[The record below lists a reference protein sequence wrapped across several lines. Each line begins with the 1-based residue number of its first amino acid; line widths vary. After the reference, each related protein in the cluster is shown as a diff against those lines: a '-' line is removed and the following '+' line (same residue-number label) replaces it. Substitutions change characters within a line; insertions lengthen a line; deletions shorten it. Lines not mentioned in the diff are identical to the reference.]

1 MTMSTPLYKLPS
13 KMLGD
18 LTPSRSIEKVLQDAS
33 LSRGLQVEDLGPGTL
48 TEILKHDIYKRM
60 LLNVAPIIAKKRIV
74 DVLSEVAKAPE
85 DPAGRGTSQN
95 PVADLEQASK
105 RFALYFD
112 WPEAQR
118 LRGVL
123 GIARTEG
130 EAGRN
135 ITPLVQEGQDLIAQ
149 MERRL
154 DEGLVQQA
162 QELAE
167 LKAVFTRVQ
176 PLGGKEVRRLESLI
190 GQIEEAHAQG
200 VLLPAELERARNISF
215 KLRKSMESSM
225 MQVADPEAAS
235 PDAQARLLALEQE
248 HVARKLTALQRDYQT
263 LLKVRPELEQQYE
276 DFKKRQSNGMLSETA
291 VDAWRE
297 SLETAKQKLLGE
309 QRDELIGIAELL
321 GSEGGSEKLREAR
334 MALDVARL
342 TLQSGGLATE
352 QLREL
357 RMVAQ
362 ALSHSPEMAERVVE
376 GQRELAE
383 IERSVRDVPGAA
395 EALAEMLSEARAA
408 VENGQE
414 YNFTALWSAL
424 ERQMGTAAVQRQ
436 DFDARADFVIAEY
449 DEVRSLAGETIQRLG
464 RLADALRAQRRLGPM
479 SAEARER
486 YAQTLTEAESLLG
499 EAHAEYEAAQKVTA
513 TFGEEALDGLLD
525 VFDFGGDTLEEAADS
540 TASAARNPTM
550 DDWGALLA
558 PDQGSAA
565 DTDGDTEAAWNQ
577 MAAQVQPP
585 AAAEPEPELAP
596 ERPETGNPAFLL
608 SGLSASAPATA
619 PEPAAVSSA
628 PENNPFASLLNLG
641 GHSPTPAATPSV
653 PQPEV
658 EATAPELVAPS
669 GPAPLALRSGARA
682 HIWQIR
688 QGEVL
693 AGSGEIPVAGMAE
706 LLRHAE
712 GLGLTRLDTADKTQ
726 VWSARWTGS
735 DWRLAAAP
743 DWDSLDDDAG
753 AWLDTG
759 EL

>member
-18 LTPSRSIEKVLQDAS
+18 LTPSRSLEKVLQDAS
-33 LSRGLQVEDLGPGTL
+33 LSRGIQVEDLGPSTL

-60 LLNVAPIIAKKRIV
+60 LLNVAPIIAKRRIV
-74 DVLSEVAKAPE
+74 DVLNEVAKAPE
-85 DPAGRGTSQN
+85 DQLGRGTSQN
-95 PVADLEQASK
+95 PVSDLEQASK

-135 ITPLVQEGQDLIAQ
+135 ITPLVQEGQDLINQ

-162 QELAE
+162 QELGE
-167 LKAVFTRVQ
+167 LKAIFTRVQ
-176 PLGGKEVRRLESLI
+176 PLGGKEVRRLESLL
-190 GQIEEAHAQG
+190 GQIEEAQG
-200 VLLPAELERARNISF
+200 QSVLLPAELERARNISF

-225 MQVADPEAAS
+225 MQVADSEAAS

-248 HVARKLTALQRDYQT
+248 HVARKLTALQRDYQP

-276 DFKKRQSNGMLSETA
+276 DFKKRQSNGLLSETA

-309 QRDELIGIAELL
+309 QREELANIAQLL
-321 GSEGGSEKLREAR
+321 GSESGSEKLQEAR

-376 GQRELAE
+376 GQRELAD

-395 EALAEMLSEARAA
+395 EALAEMLSEARHA

-525 VFDFGGDTLEEAADS
+525 VFDFGGDSLDDGVD
-540 TASAARNPTM
+540 SAAAVRNPTV

-585 AAAEPEPELAP
+585 AEPEPELLAP

-608 SGLSASAPATA
+608 SGLSASAPAA
-619 PEPAAVSSA
+619 ASQPAAVTSA

-641 GHSPTPAATPSV
+641 GHTPTAAPSV

-658 EATAPELVAPS
+658 EATAPAPEPVVPS
-669 GPAPLALRSGARA
+669 GPAPLALRPGARA
-682 HIWQIR
+682 RIWVIG
-688 QGEVL
+688 QGTVL
-693 AGSGEIPVAGMAE
+693 AGQDDASVHGMAE
-706 LLRHAE
+706 LLRQAE
-712 GLGLTRLDTADKTQ
+712 ALSLTRLDTADKSQ